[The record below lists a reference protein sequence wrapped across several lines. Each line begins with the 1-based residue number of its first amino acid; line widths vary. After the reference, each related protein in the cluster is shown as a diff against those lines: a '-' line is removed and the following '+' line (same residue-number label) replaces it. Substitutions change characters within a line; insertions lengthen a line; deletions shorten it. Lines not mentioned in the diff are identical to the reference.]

1 MRPPGAQAQE
11 ADTWGAVA
19 EGVSRHSRPPP
30 ADARWPLGPQLC
42 SSRRRETRGTFPGVL
57 EGQQHPSQGV
67 S

>member
-11 ADTWGAVA
+11 ADTSGAVA
-19 EGVSRHSRPPP
+19 EGVSRHSRPPS
-30 ADARWPLGPQLC
+30 RWPLGPQLC
-42 SSRRRETRGTFPGVL
+42 SSRRWETRGTFPGVL